1 MDHAHWMSRCL
12 ALARLGAASAAPNPM
27 VGAVLVQGDRV
38 LAEGWHQRPGA
49 AHAERDCLNRFGDG
63 PIPQDAVLHVSL
75 EPCAHHG
82 RTPPCADLLIS
93 RGIKR
98 VVIAHRDPF
107 PQVNGEGLRRLH
119 DHGIAVEEG
128 VLEGEARW
136 MNRRF
141 LTSVQRQRPYIT
153 LKWAQSADGFLDDS
167 GRTARISSAATDAL
181 AHRWRSEE
189 QAILVGSRTV
199 VSDDPRLDVRLVHGA
214 SPLRVVL
221 DRAGI
226 TSPTAR
232 VYDGARPTLL
242 ITGQAREG
250 LHADQHVIA
259 AGDDPI
265 VSLLHELHRR
275 MIRSV
280 LVEGGA
286 ALLGH
291 FIARGLWDE
300 ARIIHGT
307 PRFSAGT
314 RAPSPP
320 AAPARTMEL
329 GDDRIALVVNSAHQQ
344 APAPAWPW

>member
-12 ALARLGAASAAPNPM
+12 SLARLGAARAAPNPM
-27 VGAVLVQGDRV
+27 VGAVLVHRDRV

-63 PIPQDAVLHVSL
+63 VIPEDAVLHVNL
-75 EPCAHHG
+75 EPCAHQG

-93 RGIKR
+93 RGVKR

-107 PQVNGEGLRRLH
+107 PQVNGEGLRRLR
-119 DHGIAVEEG
+119 DHGVAVNEG

-141 LTSVQRQRPYIT
+141 LTSVHEQRPYIT
-153 LKWAQSADGFLDDS
+153 LKWAQSADGFLDDR

-181 AHRWRSEE
+181 VHRWRSEE

-199 VSDDPRLDVRLVHGA
+199 VSDDPRLDVRLVDGP

-221 DRAGI
+221 DRSGI
-226 TSPTAR
+226 TASSAR
-232 VYDGARPTLL
+232 VFDGSRPTLL
-242 ITGQAREG
+242 FTGLARAG
-250 LHADQHVIA
+250 LSAEQCVLA
-259 AGDDPI
+259 AADDPI
-265 VSLLHELHRR
+265 ANLLQELHRR
-275 MIRSV
+275 MIRSL

-291 FIARGLWDE
+291 FIGRGLWDE

-307 PRFSAGT
+307 ARFTAGT
-314 RAPSPP
+314 RAPSLS
-320 AAPARTMEL
+320 AAITRTMEI
-329 GDDRIALVVNSAHQQ
+329 GDDRIELIVNGMRQQ